1 MSSPT
6 TLRYVV
12 SGMSCAHCVNAVTAE
27 ILALTGVHDVVV
39 DLEAKSVVVN
49 GDGLDDTSI
58 REAIDEAGYEAAV

>member
-1 MSSPT
+1 
-6 TLRYVV
+6 
-12 SGMSCAHCVNAVTAE
+12 MSCAHCVNAVTAE